1 MKNFTIRDKIN
12 KSSDYTHRVLESLIA
27 DAIIEMAYRNRINKD
42 ILRRMSLVYLSL
54 FEQENYLEYDELS
67 LPEKN
72 IICRIISKG
81 IASIYVDNEYLNKS
95 NSKYKLII
103 IDDMIDFL
111 CLLTDFNKSTI
122 KRLVRRD
129 IMEMGF
135 YLEGKTILD

>member
-72 IICRIISKG
+72 IICNYI
-81 IASIYVDNEYLNKS
+81 KS
-95 NSKYKLII
+95 
-103 IDDMIDFL
+103 
-111 CLLTDFNKSTI
+111 
-122 KRLVRRD
+122 
-129 IMEMGF
+129 
-135 YLEGKTILD
+135 